1 MSANRD
7 DVRRVLGDETVADLS
22 IQFQRLL
29 TYSEQLTQ
37 RKKYETATRA
47 ILTDFRNR
55 VTIPLKQQRGRELTP
70 QVSTASVASPVP
82 LANATRAFVGQSF
95 ATADRGPNS
104 IVERFLTASGIEV
117 VTGERPSAGSVSAK
131 VRTRIESCD
140 LFVGIFTRRQRIG
153 RKQEWTTSAW
163 VVDEKA
169 YAFAKE
175 KRLILIREVGVQS
188 IGGLQ
193 GDYEYLEFSRD
204 DMTELVI
211 KLVELFHGP
220 GD

>member
-1 MSANRD
+1 
-7 DVRRVLGDETVADLS
+7 VA
-22 IQFQRLL
+22 
-29 TYSEQLTQ
+29 
-37 RKKYETATRA
+37 
-47 ILTDFRNR
+47 
-55 VTIPLKQQRGRELTP
+55 LTP
-70 QVSTASVASPVP
+70 PVP
-82 LANATRAFVGQSF
+82 LAKATRAFIGQSF
-95 ATADRGPNS
+95 APADRGPNT
-104 IVERFLTASGIEV
+104 IVERFLTASGIQV